1 MSFYLKAMLYHSL
14 IIFSILTMTGL
25 CSCKQNEES
34 KQEHILVITGGHE
47 FEPSFFSIF
56 DSFTGIGYDTVSQP
70 GFNRMV
76 STGFS
81 KQYSALVFYDMWQNI
96 SAEQKQGYL
105 KLLDEGQ
112 GMLFLHHSLVSYQ
125 NWDEF
130 IKIVGGKYVERG
142 DDDNPNIKG
151 STYTENI
158 TMNIKVVSKGH
169 PVTSGV
175 SDFSIYDEGYQYIEM
190 LAGITPL
197 LTTNHPNCSHTVAWA
212 HRYKNS
218 RIVYIMLGHGHQAYE
233 NANYRKLVSN
243 AIHWVGEK
251 K

>member
-1 MSFYLKAMLYHSL
+1 MV
-14 IIFSILTMTGL
+14 IMTGTT
-25 CSCKQNEES
+25 SCNQKEGPKMER
-34 KQEHILVITGGHE
+34 ILVITGGHE

-56 DSFTGIGYDTVSQP
+56 DSFTGVTYDTVSQP

-76 STGFS
+76 SS
-81 KQYSALVFYDMWQNI
+81 ELSNQYSALVFYDMWQDIN
-96 SAEQKQGYL
+96 SEQKQAYL
-105 KLLDEGQ
+105 ELLDKGQ

-125 NWDEF
+125 SWDEF

-142 DDDNPNIKG
+142 DDDDPNIKG

-158 TMNIKVVSKGH
+158 TMNIEVVAKNH

-190 LAGITPL
+190 IAGITPL
-197 LTTNHPNCSHTVAWA
+197 LTTNHPDCSPTVAWA

-233 NANYRKLVSN
+233 NANFRKLVRN
-243 AIHWVGEK
+243 AINWVGEEK
-251 K
+251 